1 VMGPRAVE
9 RSGKDKTT
17 ALFAVADRVGAL
29 NQALSLFA
37 RNAINISKIESRPLR
52 ARPWEY
58 LFFVD
63 LMGHR
68 EDPKLARALKSL
80 DAKAL
85 FLKVL
90 GSYPVGRS
98 AAA

>member
-1 VMGPRAVE
+1 
-9 RSGKDKTT
+9 
-17 ALFAVADRVGAL
+17 VGTL

-52 ARPWEY
+52 SRPWEY
-58 LFFVD
+58 MFFVD

-80 DAKAL
+80 ERKAL